1 MSDEIHIH
9 MLTKL
14 GGLMMR
20 VKMSS
25 LILGLYSFRFTCPRP
40 TGQPSNLIQ
49 ASYVD
54 IVIGRGAVSGANW

>member
-1 MSDEIHIH
+1 MSNEILINV
-9 MLTKL
+9 LTKL
-14 GGLMMR
+14 GGLTMR

-25 LILGLYSFRFTCPRP
+25 LILGLYSFQFTCPRP

-54 IVIGRGAVSGANW
+54 IAIGRGAVLGANW